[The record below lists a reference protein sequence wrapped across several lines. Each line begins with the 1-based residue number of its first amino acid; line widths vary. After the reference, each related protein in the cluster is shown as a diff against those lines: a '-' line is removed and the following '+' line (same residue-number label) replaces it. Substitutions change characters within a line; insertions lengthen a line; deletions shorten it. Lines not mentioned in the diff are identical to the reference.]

1 MAARTI
7 KDPNVLETVTKL
19 LTKQSMSVKV
29 VHNREKIEERKVMA
43 ADKENKMAKIR
54 DALKEKLQ
62 ERGINIKE
70 TFAQFDRNGD
80 GVFSPME
87 FEMIFTVLDI

>member
-1 MAARTI
+1 M
-7 KDPNVLETVTKL
+7 
-19 LTKQSMSVKV
+19 
-29 VHNREKIEERKVMA
+29 
-43 ADKENKMAKIR
+43 
-54 DALKEKLQ
+54 KEKLQ

-80 GVFSPME
+80 GVFSPLE